1 MKTDFILTYDKDR
14 EPDARILEALVSD
27 IANCKMVVYDTK
39 KSKDFPKVDKQTWLF
54 LGEDCSS
61 HLQFKSKYDKYD
73 GIQIGWKGAKAWIRV
88 SKCSLDD
95 GYNRWRKQFFS
106 EYKKIYKK
114 YDLELK
120 NRVKISKVEK
130 YWYYPLN
137 YDPTF
142 NYSRRPPVFYN
153 PVFYNPA
160 YYPIAQWFKLIFEA
174 GKMFLV
180 GGKKIVNGVERNRIE
195 KELQNIKYNYAT
207 LLFVDQY
214 IKPFLTEQPKDLLS
228 EDE

>member
-1 MKTDFILTYDKDR
+1 M
-14 EPDARILEALVSD
+14 
-27 IANCKMVVYDTK
+27 
-39 KSKDFPKVDKQTWLF
+39 
-54 LGEDCSS
+54 
-61 HLQFKSKYDKYD
+61 
-73 GIQIGWKGAKAWIRV
+73 
-88 SKCSLDD
+88 
-95 GYNRWRKQFFS
+95 
-106 EYKKIYKK
+106 
-114 YDLELK
+114 
-120 NRVKISKVEK
+120 
-130 YWYYPLN
+130 N

-153 PVFYNPA
+153 PV
-160 YYPIAQWFKLIFEA
+160 YPITQWFKLIFEA

-180 GGKKIVNGVERNRIE
+180 GGKRIVNGVERNRIE

>member
-1 MKTDFILTYDKDR
+1 MKTDFILTYDKAR

-39 KSKDFPKVDKQTWLF
+39 KFIGVSKIDKQTCLF

-61 HLQFKSKYDKYD
+61 HLQFESKYDEY
-73 GIQIGWKGAKAWIRV
+73 GIQIGWKGAKAWIRTAT
-88 SKCSLDD
+88 CSVDID
-95 GYNRWRKQFFS
+95 YYFWREQFFS
-106 EYKKIYKK
+106 EYERLYKK

-120 NRVKISKVEK
+120 KRDKISEVKE
-130 YWYYPLN
+130 
-137 YDPTF
+137 
-142 NYSRRPPVFYN
+142 YN
-153 PVFYNPA
+153 PFNFKMYSNPTRRS
-160 YYPIAQWFKLIFEA
+160 PVDIFNPYKQFFDYLTMMYRG
-174 GKMFLV
+174 GKMIAD
-180 GGKKIVNGVERNRIE
+180 KIEKNRIE